1 MPIFVYV
8 INMPISIAITNETPK
23 LINKLTRELLLKL
36 IVKIASSYSDTPII
50 ELVKHK
56 QKQTGIL
63 HKML

>member
-1 MPIFVYV
+1 MP
-8 INMPISIAITNETPK
+8 MSMAITKETPK
-23 LINKLTRELLLKL
+23 LINKLTREILLKL
-36 IVKIASSYSDTPII
+36 IVKIPSLYIDTPII

>member
-1 MPIFVYV
+1 M
-8 INMPISIAITNETPK
+8 AITNETPK
-23 LINKLTRELLLKL
+23 LINKLTREILLKL
-36 IVKIASSYSDTPII
+36 IVKIASSYVDTPII